1 MSVANGQT
9 PDRWRRMA
17 ELESALLARLDAAD
31 DDLQRIEC
39 LDDEQRAEIHAILEA
54 MKHDAVSHAA
64 VVKALAGGAGRE
76 ACHA

>member
-1 MSVANGQT
+1 MSLANGQT
-9 PDRWRRMA
+9 PDRWQRMA
-17 ELESALLARLDAAD
+17 ELESALLARLDAAA
-31 DDLQRIEC
+31 DDLQRVEC

-64 VVKALAGGAGRE
+64 AVKALAGGAGQE